1 MTLNDGKCHCMCL
14 EKDAANKTFFF
25 KNLVMKNS
33 KEQKMLWV
41 TTDNKRNCKSH
52 IKEICKSLTENRGI
66 IKDLRL
72 PK

>member
-1 MTLNDGKCHCMCL
+1 
-14 EKDAANKTFFF
+14 
-25 KNLVMKNS
+25 MKNS

-72 PK
+72 SK